1 MNNEDNLT
9 CPNIHFS
16 KNAEQNL
23 QTRKTRKLSEIAFRP
38 TLVLKVAEKHVIVDR
53 SCCNDDGGDDDGDA
67 LIMIV
72 MMNDG
77 DDQLCPDD
85 YRDH

>member
-38 TLVLKVAEKHVIVDR
+38 TLVLKVAEKHVVIVDR
-53 SCCNDDGGDDDGDA
+53 SCCNDDGGDDDGD
-67 LIMIV
+67 
-72 MMNDG
+72 
-77 DDQLCPDD
+77 DQYCPDD
-85 YRDH
+85 DRDH